1 MCVTSKITM
10 VVAVAL
16 ALNLASASSAQGLLQ
31 ISKARVA
38 AKLKNNPLAHKAAT
52 LGLAALLLM
61 PVVPSEVLAKEVA
74 RSQVE
79 INVQQAADRENQD
92 ISSVL
97 NIMAGDKLEDVVAI
111 TSTTTSEVSGLEIPD
126 RNKIFILASIFGN
139 LDVIKSL
146 VSTGLQYVDGF
157 GIADALAKSAYYGH
171 EDVFDY
177 LLPLADDHKQANVRQ
192 EAQLSSQ
199 RAERADALIEDA
211 IYTFYATDG
220 SGDPLSV
227 GHQAFRLALK
237 FGDLPVIKLMF
248 DQNDEGVRELY
259 DTFYGVHSTMRW
271 AARYGHLDI
280 VKYAWE
286 QGGGSAEDS
295 YFRSNSMYAA
305 ALKGHLDIVKYLHSM
320 GLSPFIGLED
330 AFDGGHLDTI
340 KYLLDAAFREATDDS
355 DYDYLQKIVYRA
367 LIAGGDRARGVKFQ
381 KIVYRTLIMAAYRGN
396 LEVVKNLLPHAD
408 GKRLNNLNSAMQ
420 TATRGGHLDIVKY
433 LLAEG
438 ADDIDRSLQEARQ
451 YIEYGL
457 RRGEDVKNHQ
467 FVLHYLT
474 AVKSR
479 RLLKD

>member
-16 ALNLASASSAQGLLQ
+16 ALNLASASSAQGLLHA
-31 ISKARVA
+31 SKARIA
-38 AKLKNNPLAHKAAT
+38 AKLKNNPLTHKAAT
-52 LGLAALLLM
+52 LGLAALFLM
-61 PVVPSEVLAKEVA
+61 PIVPSEVLAKEVA
-74 RSQVE
+74 RLQAE
-79 INVQQAADRENQD
+79 TNVQQVAGGENQD
-92 ISSVL
+92 TSSAL
-97 NIMAGDKLEDVVAI
+97 SIMAGDKLEDVVAI

-211 IYTFYATDG
+211 IYTFYVTDG

-355 DYDYLQKIVYRA
+355 DYDYIQKIVHRA
-367 LIAGGDRARGVKFQ
+367 LRKAASSGSLEAVK
-381 KIVYRTLIMAAYRGN
+381 Y
-396 LEVVKNLLPHAD
+396 LLYHAD
-408 GKRLNNLNSAMQ
+408 GKRMSNLNSAMQ
-420 TATRGGHLDIVKY
+420 AATRGGQLDVVKY

-438 ADDIDRSLQEARQ
+438 ADDIDRSLRQARQ
-451 YIEYGL
+451 SIEYGL

-467 FVLHYLT
+467 LVLYYLT

>member
-1 MCVTSKITM
+1 MKTFILM
-10 VVAVAL
+10 IAVL
-16 ALNLASASSAQGLLQ
+16 VWSSSASASSAQGLLHA
-31 ISKARVA
+31 SKARIA
-38 AKLKNNPLAHKAAT
+38 AKLKNNPLTHKAAT
-52 LGLAALLLM
+52 LGLAALFLM
-61 PVVPSEVLAKEVA
+61 PIVPSEVLAKEVA
-74 RSQVE
+74 RLQAE
-79 INVQQAADRENQD
+79 TNVQQVAGGENQD
-92 ISSVL
+92 TSSAL
-97 NIMAGDKLEDVVAI
+97 SIMARDKLEDVVAI
-111 TSTTTSEVSGLEIPD
+111 TSTTTSEVSELEIPD
-126 RNKIFILASIFGN
+126 RNKIFILASIFGD
-139 LDVIKSL
+139 LDVTKYL
-146 VSTGLQYVDGF
+146 VSTGLQHVDGF
-157 GIADALAKSAYYGH
+157 GITDALAKSVYYGH
-171 EDVFDY
+171 MDVFEY
-177 LLPLADDHKQANVRQ
+177 LLPLAGDHKQANVRQ

-199 RAERADALIEDA
+199 RTERANALIENA
-211 IYTFYATDG
+211 IYTFYALDE
-220 SGDPLSV
+220 SENPLSV
-227 GHQAFRLALK
+227 RHQAFRLALK
-237 FGDLPVIKLMF
+237 FGDLPVVKLMF
-248 DQNDEGVRELY
+248 DQNDEGVQELY

-286 QGGGSAEDS
+286 QGGGSAEDN

-451 YIEYGL
+451 SIEYGL

-467 FVLHYLT
+467 LVLYYLT
-474 AVKSR
+474 EVKSR
-479 RLLKD
+479 SLLQD